1 MKTQTKNQKN
11 STVINSG
18 DCSSQRVLVMSM
30 QSEGISSAELQGI
43 ILPMRLLLQMK
54 QPSGSKLTAQV
65 SISIFRE
72 SKKTDTTTLSFG
84 MQPSGPCQMNAED
97 FYVQTTLPL
106 TYHTSA
112 RKQKPCASNS
122 SAIPSPAQS
131 SSPDR
136 RQQKLPLQSQ
146 AKAKKSTCINQSSS
160 TKPSKVRS
168 ATSTATFPSKK

>member
-11 STVINSG
+11 LAAINSG

-30 QSEGISSAELQGI
+30 QSVHTSSAELAGI

-72 SKKTDTTTLSFG
+72 SKKMDTTTLSFG
-84 MQPSGPCQMNAED
+84 MQQSGHSATKEGD

-106 TYHTSA
+106 TYPISA

-122 SAIPSPAQS
+122 SATHSPRPSSSRNRKPSKSPSP
-131 SSPDR
+131 
-136 RQQKLPLQSQ
+136 SQ
-146 AKAKKSTCINQSSS
+146 AKAKKST
-160 TKPSKVRS
+160 
-168 ATSTATFPSKK
+168 

>member
-11 STVINSG
+11 LAAINSG
-18 DCSSQRVLVMSM
+18 DCCSQRVLVMSM

-84 MQPSGPCQMNAED
+84 MQPNGHSATNAED

-106 TYHTSA
+106 MYHTSA

-122 SAIPSPAQS
+122 SATLSHAPS
-131 SSPDR
+131 SSRDR

-160 TKPSKVRS
+160 TKPSKVHS

>member
-1 MKTQTKNQKN
+1 MKTKKKSQPKN
-11 STVINSG
+11 SG
-18 DCSSQRVLVMSM
+18 ACSSQRVLVMSM
-30 QSEGISSAELQGI
+30 QSVHTSSAELAGI

-84 MQPSGPCQMNAED
+84 MQPNGPCLTKEGD

-106 TYHTSA
+106 TYPTSA

-122 SAIPSPAQS
+122 SEIPFQKPS
-131 SSPDR
+131 SSRDR

-146 AKAKKSTCINQSSS
+146 AKAKKFTLTKADNL
-160 TKPSKVRS
+160 TKPSKAHS